1 MVSLFVLC
9 VAYKLLQRNKLIK
22 CFAFLGINNDENST
36 ASGSSESSTGSVQT
50 EDCFS
55 QEADDNS
62 TVDSESSNTN
72 SLAAELENELE
83 PSAADMLESSPESN
97 DSKTDE
103 LDMSFTET
111 DNANTCL
118 DDVTHKT
125 DRVNMTTA
133 DGPPDNDPVQTIDT
147 ADVDVDDRR
156 QFVSS
161 DRSCSDLWHDT
172 RMSESMLVSHV
183 AMDIN

>member
-1 MVSLFVLC
+1 MLC
-9 VAYKLLQRNKLIK
+9 FFI
-22 CFAFLGINNDENST
+22 GINNDENST
-36 ASGSSESSTGSVQT
+36 ASGSSESSTGSVRT
-50 EDCFS
+50 EDCLS

-62 TVDSESSNTN
+62 ALDSESSNTN
-72 SLAAELENELE
+72 SVAVELENEA
-83 PSAADMLESSPESN
+83 STADVLESSSESN

-133 DGPPDNDPVQTIDT
+133 DGPPDNAAVDTIDT
-147 ADVDVDDRR
+147 DDVDVDDHRH
-156 QFVSS
+156 FVSS
-161 DRSCSDLWHDT
+161 DRSCSDLRHDT